1 MVQRIA
7 MGGVPGAEG
16 RAHAAEMAHTSPQIP
31 PSAHAHCDG
40 RRRAPL
46 ASLQYRPARQEMHVS
61 LLDCAASSA
70 GARERVA
77 ARGSSGGRRSRV
89 TGATGAG
96 VLTRARPAAVARGRN
111 SALARWTIVADCTF
125 TPNDFRVDFSDGIS
139 LKANVNVN
147 RNLQFTLRVLMKRD
161 VNRNRNRSAR
171 RRRRFFWSLFGLFF
185 DIWVLAQI

>member
-1 MVQRIA
+1 

-70 GARERVA
+70 GGRERVA

-125 TPNDFRVDFSDGIS
+125 TPNDFRVDFQPSGGAHRHGATRTRQRRRIGRAGGS
-139 LKANVNVN
+139 
-147 RNLQFTLRVLMKRD
+147 RQ
-161 VNRNRNRSAR
+161 RSVR
-171 RRRRFFWSLFGLFF
+171 RRRSHLSSGGRRGGRAW
-185 DIWVLAQI
+185 ATTRCA